1 MVFPK
6 SPLPPGAPRG
16 EGEPEDV
23 GVRGAKAPRTPTPPM
38 KDQEFRKSRLTLEKP

>member
-23 GVRGAKAPRTPTPPM
+23 GFEAQKRLEPPRP
-38 KDQEFRKSRLTLEKP
+38 Q